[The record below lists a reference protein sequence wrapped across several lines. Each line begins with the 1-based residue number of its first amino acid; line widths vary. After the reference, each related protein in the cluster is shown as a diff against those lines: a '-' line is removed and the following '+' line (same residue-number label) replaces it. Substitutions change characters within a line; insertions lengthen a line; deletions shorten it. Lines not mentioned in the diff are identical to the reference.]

1 MLASSVEKCER
12 REAFRAG
19 LSPAMGTNISRD
31 GREDELDAVVG
42 IPGKTESETRVIQIA
57 DCVSGVCKFYSA
69 S

>member
-1 MLASSVEKCER
+1 
-12 REAFRAG
+12 
-19 LSPAMGTNISRD
+19 MGTNISRD